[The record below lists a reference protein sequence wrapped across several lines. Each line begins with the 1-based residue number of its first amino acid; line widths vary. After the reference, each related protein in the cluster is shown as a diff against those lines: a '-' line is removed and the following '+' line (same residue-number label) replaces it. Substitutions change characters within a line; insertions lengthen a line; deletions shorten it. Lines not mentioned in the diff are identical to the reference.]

1 MVRASAHAAVKAGE
15 MTLKLGII
23 VHCPSPHQK
32 VMLDQLYSVPD
43 TDVIVGYAYPNSP
56 NRDWGTHVAAG
67 RTVFVPAVRG
77 LSGGKK
83 LREWVASL
91 DRDVWVLT
99 SAFTY
104 RRSQALG
111 TAFEQLGLPWVYGG
125 EPPRPRSGPTA
136 VVRDWMLQR
145 LLSRCRG
152 VIASGKEPARRYRD
166 LLGDDRP
173 VTSVPYFIPLD
184 EWLALPLVSPP
195 AAGETIRFLTLAQ
208 LIHRKGI
215 DLLIEACR
223 RLQPGGW
230 RLDVYGE
237 GTERADLQKAI
248 DVASLPITLHRPLPF
263 AERMNAF
270 RGAHCFAFSSRW
282 DGWGMAPVEA
292 LAAGLP
298 VIASDQTMSAYDFI
312 EEGKNGWI
320 VPCDPAAIALAMQR
334 VIDQPAALPTL
345 SRAARDSVG
354 GYDPAAGAR
363 EVVRFCRDIVGRE

>member
-1 MVRASAHAAVKAGE
+1 

-32 VMLDQLYSVPD
+32 VMLDQLYGVPD
-43 TDVIVGYAYPNSP
+43 TDVVVGYAYRTSP
-56 NRDWGTHVAAG
+56 NRDWGTHIAAG
-67 RTVFVPAVRG
+67 RTVFVPPFRG
-77 LSGGKK
+77 LASGKK
-83 LREWVASL
+83 LREWVEGF

-104 RRSQALG
+104 SRSQALG
-111 TAFEQLGLPWVYGG
+111 TAFERLSVPWVYGG

-152 VIASGKEPARRYRD
+152 VIASGKEPARRYRA
-166 LLGDDRP
+166 LLGDNRP

-184 EWLALPLVSPP
+184 EWLTLPLVSPP
-195 AAGETIRFLTLAQ
+195 AAGERIRFLTLAQ

-215 DLLIEACR
+215 DLLIKACT
-223 RLQPGGW
+223 RLRPGGW
-230 RLDVYGE
+230 QLDVYGE
-237 GTERADLQKAI
+237 GPERAVLQKAI
-248 DVASLPITLHRPLPF
+248 DAARMPITLHRPLPF

-270 RGAHCFAFSSRW
+270 RGAHCFVFPSRW

-298 VIASDQTMSAYDFI
+298 VLASDQTMSAYDFI
-312 EEGKNGWI
+312 EKGKNGWI
-320 VPCDPAAIALAMQR
+320 VPCDPAAMALGMQR
-334 VIDQPAALPTL
+334 VIDEPESLPVL
-345 SRAARDSVG
+345 SRAARDSIAA
-354 GYDPAAGAR
+354 YDPVAGAR
-363 EVVRFCRDIVGRE
+363 ELVRFCREIVTR

>member
-1 MVRASAHAAVKAGE
+1 
-15 MTLKLGII
+15 MTLKLGMI

-32 VMLDQLYSVPD
+32 VMLDQLYGVPD

-67 RTVFVPAVRG
+67 RTVFVPPVRG

-83 LREWVASL
+83 LREWVAEL

-104 RRSQALG
+104 QRSQALG

-125 EPPRPRSGPTA
+125 EPPRPRSGPRA

-173 VTSVPYFIPLD
+173 VTSVPYFIPLE

-195 AAGETIRFLTLAQ
+195 TAGETIRFLTLAQ
-208 LIHRKGI
+208 LVHRKGI

-237 GTERADLQKAI
+237 GCQRAALQRAI
-248 DVASLPITLHRPLPF
+248 DVAGLPITLHRPLPF

-270 RGAHCFAFSSRW
+270 RGAHCFVFPSRW

-298 VIASDQTMSAYDFI
+298 VISSDQTMSAYDFI
-312 EEGKNGWI
+312 AEGKNGWI
-320 VPCDPAAIALAMQR
+320 VPCDPATLALAMQR

-345 SRAARDSVG
+345 SRAARASVG
-354 GYDPAAGAR
+354 GYDPTAGAR
-363 EVVRFCRDIVGRE
+363 EVVRFCRDIVGRA